1 MAEGESTILA
11 AIDLFTC
18 IVTALL
24 EGNDPKTASNLCDA
38 SLATL
43 ESVKAASTTVVG
55 SSSTGSTANLA
66 AGLVAY
72 GIPGFT
78 VTSFSVTSSTGSTE

>member
-18 IVTALL
+18 IITFLL
-24 EGNDPKTASNLCDA
+24 EGHDPATATNLCDA

-43 ESVKAASTTVVG
+43 ESVKAASTAVTG
-55 SSSTGSTANLA
+55 SSSTGSTASLA
-66 AGLVAY
+66 SGLATY